1 MREQQRERERGGADE
16 HLDLVSEFSEA
27 LLDTWLFPESFKT
40 AKTQIGT
47 LCKIFT
53 PGTVTVKYGI
63 KSNNDSK

>member
-1 MREQQRERERGGADE
+1 MILFNITERERERE

-27 LLDTWLFPESFKT
+27 LLDTWLFPESFKN